1 MYENKKQSMP
11 LPQKRQG
18 TAQNLVRPAA
28 TVTSRVLLGTAGELA
43 ILHDGRQYRL
53 RLTRNGK
60 LILTA

>member
-1 MYENKKQSMP
+1 MP
-11 LPQKRQG
+11 LPQKRQD

-28 TVTSRVLLGTAGELA
+28 TVTSRVLLGTAGELV